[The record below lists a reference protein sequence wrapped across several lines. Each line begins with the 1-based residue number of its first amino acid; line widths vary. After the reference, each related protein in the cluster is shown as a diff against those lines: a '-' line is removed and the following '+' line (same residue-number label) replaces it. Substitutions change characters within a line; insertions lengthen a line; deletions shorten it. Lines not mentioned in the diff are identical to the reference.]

1 MALGSYERGD
11 RAISARKLLE
21 ISRMYGVPVS
31 ELFSPPTETVSSHS
45 TTFDLRKLR
54 NSESNLVRHFLAVMD
69 NIAKLRSDWNGEVI
83 SLRAEDLKN
92 LHNFS
97 GFSAREIEEL
107 ILNFSFPRRK

>member
-1 MALGSYERGD
+1 
-11 RAISARKLLE
+11 
-21 ISRMYGVPVS
+21 
-31 ELFSPPTETVSSHS
+31 
-45 TTFDLRKLR
+45 
-54 NSESNLVRHFLAVMD
+54 MD